1 MLSSK
6 AAVVAV
12 EVEVEEERVEV
23 GEAAVEVEAGHPAG
37 HILGDEVTV
46 YWGLV
51 QTLVIALLLTK
62 VRHSLRTAGFP
73 ISVGGIHKVPKYSP
87 CHGGLRGLDQSELI
101 Q

>member
-23 GEAAVEVEAGHPAG
+23 GEAAVEVEAGRPAG

-46 YWGLV
+46 Y
-51 QTLVIALLLTK
+51 
-62 VRHSLRTAGFP
+62 
-73 ISVGGIHKVPKYSP
+73 
-87 CHGGLRGLDQSELI
+87 
-101 Q
+101 